1 MDVASVIQSLDGGR
15 VPPSKLIQIL
25 MSKQK
30 QKGYSRSNVAKPFQ
44 YNKLK
49 NPSEFIQN
57 KYGNPNSI
65 KPFDYCKA
73 QQRKQQDFRD
83 SEEYPVAKLMINE
96 KLTAEEAIKKY
107 NEQQQQKQIV
117 FNPQYW
123 GLSWDELTPVG
134 DKYYVNKDGLRF
146 PPIQWRNPA
155 DGKSYWGLACCG
167 AEPRDGKKKQRYKM
181 IYFRDETM
189 PTIDASF
196 GQTAVKSLRKLR
208 RNIIDKKDDPKSL
221 ASRDEIAN
229 QRRSKE
235 GTWTTGIVK
244 DTKKYDGVTLEGTNQ
259 VLARPDVV
267 KKKEKVKKPTAED
280 VKKIKTAM
288 EKVKEGRVER
298 MAELR
303 KEVEE
308 EEDEEEDFAPE
319 TPKAAATRSNV
330 VSDEERAEQEKKARL
345 EAIRERMRKKAQE
358 QAEKVADIPAATS
371 LARPTNYKAAV
382 AQFKLREKT
391 NPTEFERK
399 VFERRWSEPIPV
411 SPYKIAEEL
420 NSYYSAVYRALLKT
434 GAVGK

>member
-96 KLTAEEAIKKY
+96 KLTAEEAIEKY
-107 NEQQQQKQIV
+107 NKQQQEKQIV

-123 GLSWDELTPVG
+123 GLSWEELTPVG

-189 PTIDASF
+189 PTMDASF

-244 DTKKYDGVTLEGTNQ
+244 DTKKYNDVTLEGTNQ

-267 KKKEKVKKPTAED
+267 KKKEKMKKPTAED

-288 EKVKEGRVER
+288 GKVKEGRVER

-308 EEDEEEDFAPE
+308 EEDDFTVPQ
-319 TPKAAATRSNV
+319 TPV
-330 VSDEERAEQEKKARL
+330 VSKEEQEKKARL
-345 EAIRERMRKKAQE
+345 EAIRERMRKGAQE
-358 QAEKVADIPAATS
+358 RAEKVADIPAATS

-382 AQFKLREKT
+382 AQFKLRQKT

-399 VFERRWSEPIPV
+399 VFERRWSEPVAV